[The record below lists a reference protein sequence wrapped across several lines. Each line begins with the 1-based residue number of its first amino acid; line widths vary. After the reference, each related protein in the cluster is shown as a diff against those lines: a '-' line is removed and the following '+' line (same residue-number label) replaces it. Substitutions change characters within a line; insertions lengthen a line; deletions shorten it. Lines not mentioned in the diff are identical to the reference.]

1 MKIYSK
7 RDEGFQEVYTHK
19 DSLPQYIEEPEKKP
33 FIILKLPHNFVSFYY
48 LNDYF
53 PLFNK
58 LGYSEVIGE
67 SLILTVTS
75 KRKVEIVINAIL
87 KSAHYD
93 HAQNEDLFLRLR
105 SIQQE
110 LAKIEKP
117 TQLPPR
123 SKDFA
128 NYHPVHVEVTR
139 EINAPQPSHSVK
151 KVQKETKAAVEIFK
165 IDETGRRIT
174 EIEAFNGI
182 GYRLLLNDRTPKVR
196 SVHDAE
202 GHRVGVLS
210 REIENY
216 RSLHDYYLKQQ
227 QTTGRMRSP
236 KQNDLV
242 KSGIGRILAAA
253 YCEEENDLH
262 GGNIG
267 YDPIQLISRKV
278 DHDQANWTLTSKY
291 KNKNPNKPLYQPG
304 ERAYGIKPKDA
315 FPITQ
320 RDITHFPH
328 LTDAKPRAFP
338 DEADTRLLELV
349 GIENDPDFIKDAF
362 SVFLKS
368 ALFDEQIYRPIANA
382 TIGSPKLREELVAHK
397 TRRSQL
403 LREELLK
410 NDKFLN
416 FLINHP
422 NLKSQI
428 LDEFKQYNN
437 DYKEN
442 SPLRLN
448 LESLENKLV
457 NFVEQAHQII
467 KEQEKKVAHFFEA
480 HYKPDLDNNSYQYK
494 DKTTIDSA
502 QRKKITIEH
511 IKRKLDVT
519 ENQAELYFNKARET
533 WLRNPIN
540 SKNNINER
548 KAESTLEEVLADVI
562 KLDNKVGIFGGEER
576 TLDNGNTIKIPKG
589 AAAIFDLYKKY
600 KNQEMTSA
608 METLELII
616 EKAAISNAYQG
627 HTWFN
632 RRQSETSEFYNN
644 IVAIQHRPFVE
655 EMMNAPLKI

>member
-7 RDEGFQEVYTHK
+7 REQGFQEVYTHE
-19 DSLPQYIEEPEKKP
+19 DSLPQYIEAPEKKP
-33 FIILKLPHNFVSFYY
+33 FIILTLPDDLLNFYY
-48 LNDYF
+48 LNNHF
-53 PLFNK
+53 PLFKK

-75 KRKVEIVINAIL
+75 KRKVESVINAIL
-87 KSAHYD
+87 KSADYD
-93 HAQNEDLFLRLR
+93 HAQNEALFHRLK

-117 TQLPPR
+117 SQLPPK

-139 EINAPQPSHSVK
+139 ELDAPQPSHCVK
-151 KVQKETKAAVEIFK
+151 KVQKDTKAVVEIFK
-165 IDETGRRIT
+165 IDESGRRIT

-216 RSLHDYYLKQQ
+216 RSLHDYYLKEK
-227 QTTGRMRSP
+227 QTTGSMRSP
-236 KQNDLV
+236 KQKDLV

-278 DHDQANWTLTSKY
+278 DHDQANWTFTSKY
-291 KNKNPNKPLYQPG
+291 QNKNPNKPLNKRK

-338 DEADTRLLELV
+338 DEADRKLLELV

-368 ALFDEQIYRPIANA
+368 ALFDEQIYRPIADA
-382 TIGSPKLREELVAHK
+382 TIGNPKLREELVAHK

-428 LDEFKQYNN
+428 LDEFKEYNN

-442 SPLRLN
+442 SSLRLN
-448 LESLENKLV
+448 LGNLENKLA
-457 NFVEQAHQII
+457 NFVDQAHGII
-467 KEQEKKVAHFFEA
+467 KEREKKVAYLFEV

-494 DKTTIDSA
+494 DKTAIGSV

-511 IKRKLDVT
+511 IKTKLHVT
-519 ENQAELYFNKARET
+519 EIQADLYFNKARET

-540 SKNNINER
+540 SENNINER

-644 IVAIQHRPFVE
+644 IVAIQHRLFVE